1 MDKKLACKNPH
12 FDFHAGHSTL
22 KISPREGHVFHG
34 ATIIFQFNMADGED
48 IREQLVE
55 HYTKNVREICRML
68 ESVPSE
74 ETCES
79 VAYRIDSLKNLLAR
93 CELVISIP
101 EEVYHCLDGAERV
114 VTECRQRSRVV
125 GYCASKVF
133 TSDRGRPF
141 YDIPR
146 EQLELFL
153 DLGFTVPQIADM
165 LGTSKSTV
173 KRRLSVY
180 SLSVRQKYSE
190 ITDENLDEQVFQVLQ
205 LFPNCGYRRMLGH
218 LAAKGLR
225 VQEIRVRESM
235 HRVDPNGVLLR
246 TLESRIIQ
254 RRSYNVYSPRA
265 LYHLD
270 GNHKLIR
277 WRIVIHGM
285 IDGFSR
291 MVIFLNCSTDN
302 KASTV
307 LSYFLSGVDRFGLPS
322 RVRGNLVLVLKL
334 LAFKDHYLPIV

>member
-1 MDKKLACKNPH
+1 
-12 FDFHAGHSTL
+12 
-22 KISPREGHVFHG
+22 
-34 ATIIFQFNMADGED
+34 MADSKD
-48 IREQLVE
+48 IREQLIE
-55 HYTKNVREICRML
+55 HYTRNAPEICRIL
-68 ESVPSE
+68 ESVLSE

-79 VAYRIDSLKNLLAR
+79 IAYRIESLKNLLAR
-93 CELVISIP
+93 CEVAISIP
-101 EEVYHCLDGAERV
+101 EEVYHCLDEAEREV
-114 VTECRQRSRVV
+114 NEYRQHSRVV

-141 YDIPR
+141 YDIPQ
-146 EQLELFL
+146 EQLKLFL
-153 DLGFTVPQIADM
+153 DLGFSVPEMADM

-173 KRRLSVY
+173 KRRLSEY

-190 ITDENLDEQVFQVLQ
+190 ITNENLDEQVFQVLQ

-246 TLESRIIQ
+246 TLVSRIIQ
-254 RRSYNVYSPRA
+254 RRGYNVYSPRA

-277 WRIVIHGM
+277 WRLVIHGM

-291 MVIFLNCSTDN
+291 MIILLNCSTDN

-322 RVRGNLVLVLKL
+322 QNSTSKTGLNYL
-334 LAFKDHYLPIV
+334 LQETMVEKTQMWHGLC